1 MKRGG
6 FAEIRQ
12 SLLAE
17 ASTAVKM
24 KVFMLLALAAGQ
36 VNVHTISIEKEYHT
50 KDVQK

>member
-36 VNVHTISIEKEYHT
+36 VNFPAISIECSAT
-50 KDVQK
+50 KSPG